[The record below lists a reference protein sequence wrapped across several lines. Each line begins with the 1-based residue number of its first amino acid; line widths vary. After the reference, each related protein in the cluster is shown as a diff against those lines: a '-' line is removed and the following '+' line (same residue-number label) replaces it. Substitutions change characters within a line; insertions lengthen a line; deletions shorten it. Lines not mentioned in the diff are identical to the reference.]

1 MIDTIQIVPE
11 ISNMPEA
18 LEMPNIQNGRVF
30 PPSIYSFFEF
40 VALFR
45 KTIPTEETITR

>member
-1 MIDTIQIVPE
+1 MMDTIQIVPE
-11 ISNMPEA
+11 ISNMPDA
-18 LEMPNIQNGRVF
+18 LEMPNIQNGRVL

-45 KTIPTEETITR
+45 RTMPMEETITR